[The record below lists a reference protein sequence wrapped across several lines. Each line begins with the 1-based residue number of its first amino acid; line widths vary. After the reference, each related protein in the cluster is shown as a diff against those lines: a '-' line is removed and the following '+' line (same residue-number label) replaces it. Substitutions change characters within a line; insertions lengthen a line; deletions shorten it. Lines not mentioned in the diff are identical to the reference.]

1 MPILNRVTVAA
12 LCAMLTLAAHAQ
24 APEYDVIIRNGAIYD
39 GSGSAP
45 YTGDVAISRGRIV
58 ALGELARSRAITEI
72 DAAGLAVAPGFINML
87 SWATESLIADGRSL
101 GDIRQGITLEVFGEG
116 VSMGPINE
124 TMRREDLAD
133 QADIRFDI
141 DWTTLDQYMQS
152 LVRRGVSPNVA
163 SFVGATTVRVH
174 VLGYENRRP
183 SRAELEQM
191 RALVRQAME
200 QGAMGVGSS
209 LIYAPAFYAD
219 TRELVEL
226 CKVAAQYG
234 GMYIT
239 HMRSEGNRLLQGI
252 DEVITVA
259 RDAGIAAEIYHLK
272 AMGQRNWA
280 TLDQAIA
287 KIEQARADGLRITAD
302 MYTYTAG
309 ATGLDA
315 CIPPWAHA
323 GGRGAMVRRIR
334 DPATRRRILQE
345 MATPSNDWENLLLAA
360 GSADRVLLV
369 GFKSQA
375 LKALTGRTLAEVAA
389 TRRKSPEET
398 ILDLVVEDGSRVGA
412 VYFMMSEE
420 NVRKQIAYPWV
431 SFGSDAASMAPEGV
445 FLKSS
450 THPRAYGNVARLLGK
465 YVRDEKVIPLQ
476 EAIRRLTALPAA
488 NLKLKNRG
496 RLAKNYF
503 ADIVIFDPK
512 TIQDHATFQK
522 PHQLATGVIHVFVNG
537 VQVLENGQHTGAT
550 PGQVIRGPGWKGRP

>member
-252 DEVITVA
+252 DEVITIA

-389 TRRKSPEET
+389 ARRKSPEET

-537 VQVLENGQHTGAT
+537 VQVLKNGQHTGAT

>member
-345 MATPSNDWENLLLAA
+345 MATPSDDWENLLLAA

-389 TRRKSPEET
+389 ARRKSPEET

-550 PGQVIRGPGWKGRP
+550 PGEVIRGPGWKGRP